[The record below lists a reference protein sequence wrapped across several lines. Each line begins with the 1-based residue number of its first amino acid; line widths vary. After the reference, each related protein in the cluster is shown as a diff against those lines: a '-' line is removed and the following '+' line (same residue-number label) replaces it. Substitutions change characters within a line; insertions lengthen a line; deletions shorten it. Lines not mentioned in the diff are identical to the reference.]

1 MYGNRDVVSDRAVGS
16 VFVVVSAPSL
26 QLFAG
31 ICKAHE
37 PIGVQALRAQLDVER
52 FDEAVVCRLSWP
64 GEIQDDRIGISPEIE
79 VARDELAAIIN
90 PDRLR
95 IADLIADLFQR
106 LDDVLPAIAEP
117 CIASGTKA

>member
-31 ICKAHE
+31 VCKAHE
-37 PIGVQALRAQLDVER
+37 PMGVQALRAQLAVER

-64 GEIQDDRIGISPEIE
+64 GEIQGDRIGISPEIE

-90 PDRLR
+90 PDRLGV
-95 IADLIADLFQR
+95 ADLIADLFQR